1 MPRDLT
7 KPASAMPAAPS
18 VRAVAVQ
25 CGLLW
30 LAGMGV
36 LACIENWLRIAGHMP
51 DTVYGRVVDIVC
63 CAVGLWA
70 ALRIGGRPDGARG

>member
-7 KPASAMPAAPS
+7 KPAAAMPAAPS

-36 LACIENWLRIAGHMP
+36 LAGWETLLRIAGVMP
-51 DTVYGRVVDIVC
+51 DTVIGRLNDLTC
-63 CAVGLWA
+63 LTVGLWA
-70 ALRIGGRPDGARG
+70 VLRIGGRPDGARG